1 MSRSG
6 PSRNVLKGWRGSQKV
21 PPQGKPPGGAAQ
33 TRTCRHALLL
43 CGLCSSGGTM
53 TDAMAQKLD
62 QATASSEE
70 GKDNPSA
77 RLLFQRAR
85 RRFGGLGQLR
95 GVFTCQKVGS
105 RHCHQPPLRCH
116 FPRRQVAACCG
127 RDFRGNSRRPN
138 KLLWRCKTRICSAFR
153 R

>member
-1 MSRSG
+1 
-6 PSRNVLKGWRGSQKV
+6 
-21 PPQGKPPGGAAQ
+21 
-33 TRTCRHALLL
+33 
-43 CGLCSSGGTM
+43 M

-77 RLLFQRAR
+77 RLLFQRAL

-95 GVFTCQKVGS
+95 GFSPAKKSAAATAVN
-105 RHCHQPPLRCH
+105 PIRCH
-116 FPRRQVAACCG
+116 FPRRQVAACCA
-127 RDFRGNSRRPN
+127 RDFRRLSTAN
-138 KLLWRCKTRICSAFR
+138 KLLSVGETCMRNAPR